1 MPLTKL
7 NNASLSAVTS
17 AGIPVSAGSVL
28 QTVFATTG
36 SNSAVINTTSTTF
49 VEGGLQVSITPTST
63 NSKILLMVN
72 VNAYAPTTVYNLVT
86 IYRGSTNLAGGT
98 NSLNQKYTGGGSDGW
113 IPLGISHIDSP
124 ASTSEQTYK
133 LMYRSDTGSTVY
145 LHEGKVR
152 KSQLIAMEIA
162 G

>member
-1 MPLTKL
+1 MALTKL
-7 NNASLSAVTS
+7 NNQSLSAVTS

-36 SNSAVINTTSTTF
+36 SNSAQITTTSTTF

-72 VNAYAPTTVYNLVT
+72 VNAYATSTIYNLVT

-98 NSLNQKYTGGGSDGW
+98 NALNQKYTGGGADGW
-113 IPLGISHIDSP
+113 ISVGISHIDSP

-133 LMYRSDTGSTVY
+133 LMYRSNTGSTVY
-145 LHEGKVR
+145 LHQDNLREN
-152 KSQLIAMEIA
+152 QLIAMEIA